1 MADDSLTTLADMIL
15 DLRKVRSTAL
25 PSELFGGEQGWEILL
40 ALFVADGR
48 GDRLTG
54 AMVLAQ
60 IGGFDSTGRR
70 WIQHLTKLAL
80 IVGDGVG
87 DLNDTLT
94 LTPRGLDALESWLSR
109 VDTAA
114 ARFRRDA

>member
-15 DLRKVRSTAL
+15 DLRQARRTVV
-25 PSELFGGEQGWEILL
+25 PPELFGGEIGWEILL

-48 GDRLTG
+48 GERLTG
-54 AMVLAQ
+54 VTVLAR
-60 IGGFDSTGRR
+60 IGGFESTGRR

-87 DLNDTLT
+87 DLDDTLT
-94 LTPRGLDALESWLSR
+94 LTPPGLDALESWLSR